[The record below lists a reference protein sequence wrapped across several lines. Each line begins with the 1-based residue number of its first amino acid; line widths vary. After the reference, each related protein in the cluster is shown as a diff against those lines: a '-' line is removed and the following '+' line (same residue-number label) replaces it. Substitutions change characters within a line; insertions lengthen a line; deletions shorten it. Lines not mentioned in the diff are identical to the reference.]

1 MSGTGYYKNNNKSW
15 VLPMIMEKK
24 NQKMIK
30 KDIFEGSIKDQLRA
44 SAQDRLYRFMMAD
57 GMIRGGIV
65 KSTRMVNEMR
75 ANHQLGVVET
85 LILGQA
91 YIAAALLTASL
102 KGKDRVSINI
112 QCSGPL
118 KGLDVESNVFGEVR
132 GFLKN
137 PIFSQE
143 VNQETKTL
151 SPFFGAGFLTVTK
164 YLEDLKQP
172 YSGQVVLEYG
182 SIAED
187 LANYFL
193 TSEQTPTA
201 FNLSVHFN
209 DRGDV
214 IGAGGL
220 FLQAMP
226 GADEGVLDDAQ
237 AMLQDISSLGEA
249 FADAVE
255 PEAIVKEQFHSLMPV
270 FMGNHRVEFFCRCTE
285 EVMRGHLASLP
296 QDDLAEILENGPFP
310 VELRCHNCN
319 TVYSFTKSDIENMK
333 R

>member
-1 MSGTGYYKNNNKSW
+1 
-15 VLPMIMEKK
+15 
-24 NQKMIK
+24 MIK
-30 KDIFEGSIKDQLRA
+30 KDIFEGSIKEQLRA

-57 GMIRGGIV
+57 GMIRGAVV

-75 ANHQLGVVET
+75 ANHQLGGVET
-85 LILGQA
+85 LVLGQA
-91 YIAAALLTASL
+91 YIAAALLTANL
-102 KGKDRVSINI
+102 KGRDRVSINI

-132 GFLKN
+132 GYLKN
-137 PIFSQE
+137 PVFSSE
-143 VNQETKTL
+143 INQDTT
-151 SPFFGAGFLTVTK
+151 SVSSFFGAGFLTLTK
-164 YLEDLKQP
+164 YLEEARTP

-187 LANYFL
+187 LANYFV

-226 GADEGVLDDAQ
+226 GVDENVLADAQ
-237 AMLQDISSLGEA
+237 DMLRNIPSLGDA
-249 FADAVE
+249 FADTVE
-255 PEAIVKEQFHSLMPV
+255 PEAIVKEHFHSLMPV

-285 EVMRGHLASLP
+285 ETMRGHLGSLP
-296 QDDLAEILENGPFP
+296 QADLAEIIENGPFP

>member
-1 MSGTGYYKNNNKSW
+1 
-15 VLPMIMEKK
+15 
-24 NQKMIK
+24 MIK

-57 GMIRGGIV
+57 GMIRGAVV
-65 KSTRMVNEMR
+65 KSTRMINEMR
-75 ANHQLGVVET
+75 ANHQLGGVET
-85 LILGQA
+85 LVLGQA
-91 YIAAALLTASL
+91 YIAGALLTANL
-102 KGKDRVSINI
+102 KAKDRVSINI

-118 KGLDVESNVFGEVR
+118 KGLDVEANVFGEVR

-137 PIFSQE
+137 PIFSTE
-143 VNQETKTL
+143 GNQEATTL

-164 YLEDLKQP
+164 YLEEARQP
-172 YSGQVVLEYG
+172 YAGQVVLEYG

-193 TSEQTPTA
+193 TSEQTPSA

-209 DRGDV
+209 SRGDV

-226 GADEGVLDDAQ
+226 GVEEGVLDDAQ
-237 AMLQDISSLGEA
+237 EMLRKIPSLGEA
-249 FADAVE
+249 FADTVE

-270 FMGNHRVEFFCRCTE
+270 FLGNHRVEFFCRCTE
-285 EVMRGHLASLP
+285 EAMRGHLASLP
-296 QDDLAEILENGPFP
+296 QDDLVEIRGNGPFP

-319 TVYSFTKSDIENMK
+319 TVYNFTKSDIETMI